1 VASQLAAEHAAL
13 QQALSAH
20 RGNISHAAQ
29 SLGISRQL
37 FAYKMRKH
45 GIARRDH
52 RPARHGVK

>member
-29 SLGISRQL
+29 SLGISR
-37 FAYKMRKH
+37 
-45 GIARRDH
+45 
-52 RPARHGVK
+52 